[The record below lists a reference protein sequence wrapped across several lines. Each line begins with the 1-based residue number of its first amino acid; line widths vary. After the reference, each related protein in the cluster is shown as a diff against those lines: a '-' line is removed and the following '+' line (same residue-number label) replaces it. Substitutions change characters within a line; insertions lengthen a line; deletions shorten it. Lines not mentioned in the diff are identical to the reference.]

1 MVTVRCVD
9 VKESRLK
16 RLGGILTEPRGF
28 SLKDQA
34 RIQTKCRHHKV
45 GILFITHG
53 VSEIAIKVV
62 ESREVIGNTGQHGL
76 GREEPIRASHR
87 ISDGVVHVE
96 AIALRLKVFVAV
108 LKAGSFQGARNFKA
122 VEVRV
127 VGVPAK
133 FRNFFIRA
141 VDRIVMITFE
151 DLVFTHTQRGRP
163 EILAVL
169 GGKVL
174 RQDGVV
180 AFAEVAGEVA

>member
-76 GREEPIRASHR
+76 GREEPIRASHWIR
-87 ISDGVVHVE
+87 DGVVHVE

-108 LKAGSFQGARNFKA
+108 LKAGGFQSA
-122 VEVRV
+122 
-127 VGVPAK
+127 
-133 FRNFFIRA
+133 
-141 VDRIVMITFE
+141 
-151 DLVFTHTQRGRP
+151 
-163 EILAVL
+163 
-169 GGKVL
+169 
-174 RQDGVV
+174 
-180 AFAEVAGEVA
+180 